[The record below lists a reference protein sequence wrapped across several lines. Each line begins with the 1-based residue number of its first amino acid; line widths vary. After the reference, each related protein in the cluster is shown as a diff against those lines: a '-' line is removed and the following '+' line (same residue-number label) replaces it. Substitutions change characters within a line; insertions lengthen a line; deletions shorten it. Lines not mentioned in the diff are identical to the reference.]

1 MRMTLFIAAAFILFC
16 LQGCSPKD
24 QHARVLTFASPYSPN
39 HPFSVADQE
48 WIDYV
53 EQQSAGELIIDTYWA
68 GALISSDM
76 SMLEIRH
83 GVADIG
89 LITPIYAKGGAHLL
103 RTQAGFYGDVQSIE
117 DQVSVYKCLAD
128 KFEQFSQEMH
138 GLKVLAVQGGNFPGV
153 FTRDKPITSL
163 EDFKGMRLRVQ
174 TEAVEVLR
182 QLGADPVN
190 MPMGE
195 VYSALAKGV
204 IDGVVAPADTIHSL
218 HFSEVAKHFTS
229 IRFARGAYPARAMS
243 LKTWDTIP
251 AHLQQI
257 IMDGRQVWEAA
268 LARELR
274 KGEEKGLS
282 FGAKEGINFHTFP
295 AQQQREFN
303 VLYNQVA
310 LEQSRSIADLNIDAE
325 PVFHAAQRII
335 ANGSPIQC
343 DRNEE

>member
-1 MRMTLFIAAAFILFC
+1 MRIRLLIAVACCLLA
-16 LQGCSPKD
+16 LQGCTPKE
-24 QHARVLTFASPYSPN
+24 QAARVLSYASPYSPN
-39 HPFSVADQE
+39 HPFSIADQQ

-53 EQQSAGELIIDTYWA
+53 QQQSGGELKIHTYWA
-68 GALISSDM
+68 GSLISSDM

-89 LITPIYAKGGAHLL
+89 LITPIYTKGGVHLL
-103 RTQAGFYGDVQSIE
+103 RTQAGFYGGVQSIE
-117 DQVSVYKCLAD
+117 DQVAVYNCIAD
-128 KFEQFSQEMH
+128 KFAQFSQEMH

-153 FTRDKPITSL
+153 LTRDKPISSL

-182 QLGADPVN
+182 HLGADPVN

-218 HFSEVAKHFTS
+218 HFSEVAKHFTR

-243 LKTWDTIP
+243 MQTWNSLP
-251 AHLQQI
+251 VYLQKI
-257 IMDGRQVWEAA
+257 IMDGRKVWEAA
-268 LARELR
+268 LAHELT
-274 KGEEKGLS
+274 KSEEKGLS
-282 FGAKEGINFHTFP
+282 FGSKQGITFHPFP
-295 AQQQREFN
+295 EHQQREFN
-303 VLYNQVA
+303 LLYNQVA
-310 LEQSRSIADLNIDAE
+310 LEQSRSIRDLNIDAE
-325 PVFHAAQRII
+325 PVFYEAQNII

-343 DRNEE
+343 NRNDQ